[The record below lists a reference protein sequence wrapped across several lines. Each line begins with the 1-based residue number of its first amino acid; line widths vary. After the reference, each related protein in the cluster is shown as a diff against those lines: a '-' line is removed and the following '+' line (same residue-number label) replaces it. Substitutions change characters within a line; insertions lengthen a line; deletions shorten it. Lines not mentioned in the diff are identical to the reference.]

1 MIRLCNGGKM
11 HSAWVRVCSSMP
23 RCLPSQTL
31 LQWHFFPQKLNV
43 EGFKG
48 CMAREASSQHAEQ
61 WAAEAVLAGSST
73 EQHVVPVLAVSQF
86 AAVGLL
92 VH

>member
-1 MIRLCNGGKM
+1 MGGKCTA
-11 HSAWVRVCSSMP
+11 HGFVFA
-23 RCLPSQTL
+23 LPCRGVYLPKHYFSGT
-31 LQWHFFPQKLNV
+31 FFPQELNV

-48 CMAREASSQHAEQ
+48 CMAREAWSQHAEQ